1 MVDFLKQYGGQDQEA
16 SWEPNTEVVI
26 KSFSKWMMHNPAP
39 KWILTDSATYFTSQ
53 RMMDF
58 AGQSG
63 IGLLTTP
70 AEAHHMLGAEEGAI
84 NIIRKTVSRLLK
96 DEPDIDVEMAYQ
108 LASHGHNATI
118 GPSGFSPF
126 QWVRGSSAPIEN
138 IPVGVNPRRAF
149 EECSSS
155 RRKLVWPSRLKVLE
169 AGCQAQQHHS
179 KAHPSLQDGPTCN
192 ALETTPKARQDGW
205 LLDWSCTSSTTR
217 GWHSLGSHW
226 SDADTRSHY
235 PAESMHQKEEMA
247 SHLEGT
253 AILRMPVTL
262 ESLLRNFTG
271 RHFSDVTRRDAI
283 TRSTTR
289 RHSRC

>member
-108 LASHGHNATI
+108 LAI

-149 EECSSS
+149 DGML
-155 RRKLVWPSRLKVLE
+155 KLKEKARVAFEIESARGRL
-169 AGCQAQQHHS
+169 S
-179 KAHPSLQDGPTCN
+179 KLN
-192 ALETTPKARQDGW
+192 NTTPKPIQVFKMGQLAMLWRQRPRPGKMAGSW
-205 LLDWSCTSSTTR
+205 IGPVRVLL
-217 GWHSLGSHW
+217 
-226 SDADTRSHY
+226 
-235 PAESMHQKEEMA
+235 Q
-247 SHLEGT
+247 EGGT
-253 AILRMPVTL
+253 V
-262 ESLLRNFTG
+262 
-271 RHFSDVTRRDAI
+271 
-283 TRSTTR
+283 
-289 RHSRC
+289 